1 MSPDFFSNVFSEC
14 CDPVVGLSPPD
25 SFGGEMVLG
34 IDLGGAGVC
43 PIPPPSVSLLVN
55 IVCVAQRIGTVTL
68 LCPLLRLLR
77 Y

>member
-1 MSPDFFSNVFSEC
+1 
-14 CDPVVGLSPPD
+14 
-25 SFGGEMVLG
+25 MVLG